1 LKVKIADERKEG
13 GKSMKKLLVLL
24 LAGLLILIPIGGCTP
39 KEAVPIGVAVEF
51 MDHAACAY
59 IAQDKGWFED
69 EGLELTAYE
78 SYVTGMALVAALA
91 RGDIDVA
98 YICLVPA
105 INAYANGKVPLKVV
119 AGTHKYGYGL
129 VVNPDKV
136 KTIADLE
143 KPGIRLGCVREG
155 GAVDVLLHK
164 TVDKYNLDESKIL
177 DNIQRMNPPKQAL
190 AIRMGQLDAAFLPE
204 QWATMAE
211 ESGFEM
217 MLMSQDV
224 WPEMQGSVLVVK
236 EDLITNRP
244 EVVRKLVKVSQ
255 KATDWGNQHPGEA
268 AEVVAMQL
276 GAVGGSLFPAKAAEV
291 AVQLE
296 ITPEVLL
303 RSMDRLDY
311 TTDIDA
317 SVVQQTIDY
326 LVELDYIKASFSAGD
341 ILDLRFIE
349 SE

>member
-1 LKVKIADERKEG
+1 
-13 GKSMKKLLVLL
+13 MKKLLVLL
-24 LAGLLILIPIGGCTP
+24 LAGLLALIPAGGCAP
-39 KEAVPIGVAVEF
+39 EEEAPIGVAVEF

-164 TVDKYNLDESKIL
+164 TIDKYNLDESKIL
-177 DNIQRMNPPKQAL
+177 DNIQRMNPPKQVL

-217 MLMSQDV
+217 MLMSQDI

-244 EVVRKLVKVSQ
+244 EVVRKLVKISQ

-268 AEVVAMQL
+268 AEVVARQL
-276 GAVGGSLFPAKAAEV
+276 GAVGGSLFPVEAAEV
-291 AVQLE
+291 TGQLE

-326 LVELDYIKASFSAGD
+326 LAELDYIKGSFNAGD
-341 ILDLRFIE
+341 ILDLRFLE